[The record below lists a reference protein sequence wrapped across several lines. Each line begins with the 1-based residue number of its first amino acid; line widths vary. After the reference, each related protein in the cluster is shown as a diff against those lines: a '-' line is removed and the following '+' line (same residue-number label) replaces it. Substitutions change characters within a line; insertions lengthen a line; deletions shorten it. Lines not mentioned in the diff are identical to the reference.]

1 MERQLFPT
9 FMVLPDRGS
18 LAHPFLLSRPSLSLL
33 ILALC
38 EHSHRTAHSWFR
50 PTRQWNQ
57 FYVVDPCWFRI
68 SVGHEAVPFS
78 LVDSALSLA
87 VLSKSRLPCPMGQDD
102 T

>member
-50 PTRQWNQ
+50 STRQ
-57 FYVVDPCWFRI
+57 
-68 SVGHEAVPFS
+68 
-78 LVDSALSLA
+78 
-87 VLSKSRLPCPMGQDD
+87 
-102 T
+102 